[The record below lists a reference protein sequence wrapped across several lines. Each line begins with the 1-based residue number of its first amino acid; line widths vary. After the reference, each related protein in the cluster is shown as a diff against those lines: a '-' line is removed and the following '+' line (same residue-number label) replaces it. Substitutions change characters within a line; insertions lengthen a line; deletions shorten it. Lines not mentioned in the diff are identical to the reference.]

1 VRLDGIPSI
10 SQGCGFVIFGKCFF
24 EAGGTEIPETVMQA
38 EDSASPFPLWL
49 LFLQVFYKTHRLASR
64 VLLIAARQG
73 ATDEQICDLLQ
84 GLPHLL
90 DSASLQD
97 IHAVKKKEGTD
108 TTEAGNQPEVKETS
122 NHTERMQY
130 RSTTECGT
138 VAPLGLLWLQSLH
151 KTHRQ
156 ASPLLLIAA
165 REGATDEQICLAL
178 WPGLPH
184 LTDPAS
190 LQDSFDMDWE
200 DMFRRRCEFADN
212 AKGTVVYDN
221 ACNTVCFAEYRDA
234 RVFDEY
240 ASNLIYQKNIR
251 VRALENSVYDTFTGS
266 AHFMD
271 WEDMFRRRCDVAD
284 NAKGTVV
291 YDNACNTV
299 CFAEYRDA
307 RVALKNSLYDTFT
320 GSAHFE

>member
-1 VRLDGIPSI
+1 MFFYVGEEAHFPFFKHRYMSVNIKGSTFWQVRLDGIPSI

-24 EAGGTEIPETVMQA
+24 EAGGTEIPETV
-38 EDSASPFPLWL
+38 
-49 LFLQVFYKTHRLASR
+49 
-64 VLLIAARQG
+64 I
-73 ATDEQICDLLQ
+73 
-84 GLPHLL
+84 
-90 DSASLQD
+90 
-97 IHAVKKKEGTD
+97 
-108 TTEAGNQPEVKETS
+108 
-122 NHTERMQY
+122 
-130 RSTTECGT
+130 
-138 VAPLGLLWLQSLH
+138 APLGLLWLQSLH
-151 KTHRQ
+151 KTHRK

-271 WEDMFRRRCDVAD
+271 WEDMFRRRCDFAD